1 MNQKRPGAGKLLTVL
16 LLVTST
22 ALAGCGGGGG
32 GSGGGGGGGSPSPSS
47 PTPSTPSP
55 SPAPAPAP
63 TSPFQVSNPFAQS
76 GATSVEQVRVDD
88 LRIFGDSYSVPNF
101 GGATTTW
108 GTVLERQGT
117 AADLENYAIGGARA
131 ASGSSIAF
139 DRQIDTWAGTGSSIG
154 AGDLTAVYFGYNDLS
169 QDLAAGRAGYRA
181 GIDRLVAA
189 GAARSDRKLFVT
201 LLTDWTRG
209 PGITSDFRGRVNDWN
224 GFVSGIANGNDNII
238 AVDLFTVFEKIY
250 DDPGR
255 FGFNNVSTVD
265 AGRSDS
271 DALFFDPAHFGD
283 RGQDIIARVYRHYLT
298 RAWDWANTID
308 SGSST
313 ARQLG
318 QDIDNGLLVLGL
330 DDSTADRP
338 LGLSTFAFGNAG
350 SDAPRAVAFGERVD
364 GRLGMTTGAAAAASD
379 PTRLGFS
386 EAYRQTSEAGGV
398 ALDVNL
404 GTDGSGQAHRFGLAV
419 SRYDDASGSSDS
431 ATSLVREQS
440 SDAVSLY
447 WQQEAAVGF
456 LATTQFS
463 YLEHQFE
470 DRSNDEI
477 LGNSGVNEHT
487 GRSWALDQKIA
498 RPTRVGSNTFVPW
511 ASLGYQLHE
520 LDPYEAESL
529 YTSDVGFSGAQAS
542 DVLGALGLDI
552 RHEPIDLGGGRHL
565 WLKAGAS
572 YLASLYRDD
581 VEVTMSEAALPGLS
595 QEQTIERDQIERV
608 DVSVDAVLG
617 LNPDLNLRAAY
628 AFTTDRVDHDQL
640 VRFSLDYRF

>member
-1 MNQKRPGAGKLLTVL
+1 M
-16 LLVTST
+16 
-22 ALAGCGGGGG
+22 
-32 GSGGGGGGGSPSPSS
+32 
-47 PTPSTPSP
+47 
-55 SPAPAPAP
+55 
-63 TSPFQVSNPFAQS
+63 
-76 GATSVEQVRVDD
+76 RVDD
-88 LRIFGDSYSVPNF
+88 LRIFGDSYSERNY
-101 GGATTTW
+101 GGVTTTW

-117 AADLENYAIGGARA
+117 VADLENYAIGGARA
-131 ASGSSIAF
+131 ASGFSIAF
-139 DRQIDTWAGTGSSIG
+139 DRQLDTWENANSRIG
-154 AGDLTAVYFGYNDLS
+154 AGDLTAVYFGYNDLG

-189 GAARSDRKLFVT
+189 GAAGSDRKLFVT
-201 LLTDWTRG
+201 LLTDWTRS
-209 PGITSDFRGRVNDWN
+209 PGISSDFRGRVNDWN
-224 GFVSGIANGNDNII
+224 GFVAGIANGNDNII

-250 DDPGR
+250 DNPGR
-255 FGFNNVSTVD
+255 FGFTNVSTVD
-265 AGRSDS
+265 ADRSDS
-271 DALFFDPAHFGD
+271 DALFFDSLHFGD

-298 RAWDWANTID
+298 RAWDWANTLD
-308 SGSST
+308 SGGST
-313 ARQLG
+313 ARQLNR
-318 QDIDNGLLVLGL
+318 DIDNGLLVLGL
-330 DDSTADRP
+330 DDTTADRP

-350 SDAPRAVAFGERVD
+350 LATAHTVAFGERVD

-386 EAYRQTSEAGGV
+386 EAYRRTSEAGGV

-404 GTDGSGQAHRFGLAV
+404 GANGSGQARRFGLAV

-431 ATSLVREQS
+431 ATSLVQEQS

-447 WQQEAAVGF
+447 WQQAAAGF
-456 LATTQFS
+456 QATTQFS
-463 YLEHQFE
+463 YLQHQFE

-477 LGNSGVNEHT
+477 LGNSGVSEHA
-487 GRSWALDQKIA
+487 GRTWALDQKIA

-511 ASLGYQLHE
+511 ASLGYQMHE

-529 YTSDVGFSGAQAS
+529 YTSDVSFSGATAS
-542 DVLGALGLDI
+542 DVLGALGLDV

-595 QEQTIERDQIERV
+595 QQQTIERDQIERI
-608 DVSVDAVLG
+608 DVSFGAVLG